1 MPRKPKKA
9 DKQHQQLFI
18 LGVSLQECKGVEE
31 VAQAKKYTLNHKAYC
46 TLQTP
51 LKTTGHPDPAE
62 QNLKALRAFA
72 LEKLTSGRFTHIAVN
87 KGNKEVKD
95 MAISLR
101 MELKKKSIEIGIL
114 AL

>member
-1 MPRKPKKA
+1 MTRKSKKA

-18 LGVSLQECKGVEE
+18 LGASLQECKSVEDL
-31 VAQAKKYTLNHKAYC
+31 AKAKNFTLNHKAYC

-51 LKTTGHPDPAE
+51 LKTTGHPYPTE
-62 QNLKALRAFA
+62 QNLKALQAFA

-87 KGNKEVKD
+87 KRNKEVKN